1 MTERE
6 YLRHLNK
13 SAQTYFPP
21 GDTLPRG
28 RTETLRLAK
37 RFLKIKEQR
46 IKQRHRSST
55 FSGAEI
61 CRMRSDVIDY
71 LVRTLWDECVAA
83 LPAAVRSKLKVS
95 VVAHGGY
102 GRRVMSP
109 GSDVDL
115 TFMFPGN
122 SGKVS
127 VEVSQLIRD
136 FLLYFYDLKLKVGHG
151 ARSVGECID
160 LANEHVET
168 KTALMEARLITGNPA
183 AFEEFRSRFDKEC
196 MDGREEDFLKLRQL
210 DLATRHGKQGG
221 TPFVQEPHVKNG
233 CGGLRDYQNLIWMT
247 YARHR
252 TLNPKDLVGLGLI
265 SKAGWKEVEQ
275 AYDFILRVRNEMHYT
290 ERRAED
296 LLTLR
301 LQGPV
306 ATNLGYRHKKI
317 LRRIEALMHDYYTA
331 TRDLLQRSS
340 EVMDRF
346 HLEQLETDTKKSG
359 IISFMARRRS
369 EKQVERFDGFV
380 RKHERLYA
388 ESPGVFKEE
397 PERLMRLFLH
407 TQKRH
412 LRLSPDLFQLIQ
424 DNFRL
429 VDTSF
434 RYSKANRETFE
445 AILSNK
451 GDAARVLRQM
461 HRVGFLGRYMP
472 EFGALTNL
480 VQHEFFHLYTA
491 DEHTLRT
498 IDKLDELSDPT
509 LQGVELFQHLF
520 HDLQQPYVL
529 YLALLLHDAGRAANK
544 KTHSDESTTLAA
556 AVCRRLQ
563 VKGERRRLLLFL
575 VDNHLLM
582 YRTATT
588 KSLEDV
594 EVIEEFVNIVRTKE
608 NLDTL
613 LLMTYA
619 DSKGTSDKSWS
630 GYKEA
635 SIRQLYHNSLRF
647 MNAPADFMQQAQ
659 TPPDELRAEVQRRL
673 GASFE
678 AEVMAHFKNM
688 PPTYF
693 QFREA
698 DMIVEHIRQFR
709 LFFEQLIRDEAVAG
723 LLPVMSWVDHVD
735 QGYSELTV
743 VCWDRHLLLARLSGA
758 LAAENINIL
767 SADLFQRADHLVL
780 DTFRVCNTNFAA
792 VTSKSARNR
801 IEDAVRA
808 AFSGPDFDFSA
819 AIAQKVGKSVATL
832 EQIGDEIP
840 QRVYVNNNLSTDHTV
855 LELQLVDRLGLLYDI
870 FMAIGKLGL
879 SVTHARINTEKG
891 VAIDTIYVKDENDLK
906 IVEREKLD
914 ELAEAVS
921 RASGY
926 TVQSQVQEL
935 RLRPPLKPTTVS

>member
-6 YLRHLNK
+6 YLRHLHK
-13 SAQTYFPP
+13 IAQKFFP
-21 GDTLPRG
+21 DEDKLPHG
-28 RTETLRLAK
+28 RAETLRQAK
-37 RFLKIKEQR
+37 AFLKLKEQR
-46 IKQRHRSST
+46 IKQRHRTGS
-55 FSGAEI
+55 FCGVEI
-61 CRMRSDVIDY
+61 CRMRSDVTDH
-71 LVRTLWDECVAA
+71 LVRVLWAESVAA
-83 LPAAVRSKLKVS
+83 LPPDVRAKLNVS

-127 VEVSQLIRD
+127 TEVAKLISSY
-136 FLLYFYDLKLKVGHG
+136 LLFFYDLKFKVGHG
-151 ARSVGECID
+151 SRSVGECLA
-160 LANEHVET
+160 LANENIET
-168 KTALMEARLITGNPA
+168 KTALMEARLIAGQPA
-183 AFEEFRSRFDKEC
+183 AFDEFRSRFDKEC
-196 MDGREEDFLKLRQL
+196 MDGREEEFLKLRQI
-210 DLATRHGKQGG
+210 DLNTRHAKQGT
-221 TPFVQEPHVKNG
+221 TPFVQEPNVKNG
-233 CGGLRDYQNLIWMT
+233 CGGLRDFQNLIWMT
-247 YARHR
+247 YAKYR
-252 TLNPKDLVGLGLI
+252 TLNPKDLVGMGLI

-275 AYDFILRVRNEMHYT
+275 GYDFILRVRNEMHYT
-290 ERRAED
+290 EKRAED

-306 ATNLGYRHKKI
+306 ATNLGYRHKTL

-331 TRDLLQRSS
+331 TRDILQRSS

-346 HLEQLETDTKKSG
+346 HLQALETGTKKSRLIG
-359 IISFMARRRS
+359 FLARKS
-369 EKQVERFDGFV
+369 AEKQQERFDGFI

-388 ESPGVFKEE
+388 EGPTIFKDD

-434 RYSKANRETFE
+434 RYSKANRATFE
-445 AILSNK
+445 AILANK
-451 GDAARVLRQM
+451 GDAARTLRQM
-461 HRVGFLGRYMP
+461 HRVGFLGRFMP

-509 LQGVELFQHLF
+509 LKGTELFQQLF

-544 KTHSDESTTLAA
+544 KTHTDESTTLAA

-563 VKGERRRLLLFL
+563 VKGELRKLLLFL

-588 KSLEDV
+588 KSLEDPQ
-594 EVIEEFVNIVRTKE
+594 VIEEFAAIVRTKE

-635 SIRQLYHNSLRF
+635 SIRQLYHNTLRF
-647 MNAPADFMQQAQ
+647 MNAPADYMRQVQV
-659 TPPDELRAEVQRRL
+659 PLDELRSGVTRRL
-673 GASFE
+673 GAGFE
-678 AEVMAHFKNM
+678 AEVEAHFRHM
-688 PPTYF
+688 PPSYF
-693 QFREA
+693 NFREA
-698 DMIVEHIRQFR
+698 EVIVAHLKQFRQF
-709 LFFEQLIRDEAVAG
+709 FVQLVEAEADAG
-723 LLPVMSWVDHVD
+723 LLPMMTWQDHVD

-758 LAAENINIL
+758 LAAESINIL
-767 SADLFQRADHLVL
+767 SADLYRRGDDLVL
-780 DTFRVCNTNFAA
+780 DIFRVCNTNFAA
-792 VTSKSARNR
+792 VSTKSARNR
-801 IEDAVRA
+801 VEESVRK
-808 AFSGPDFDFSA
+808 AFSGPQFDFSA
-819 AIAQKVGKSVATL
+819 AIAQKLGKSITML
-832 EQIGDEIP
+832 DEIGDEIP
-840 QRVYVNNNLSTDHTV
+840 QRIYLNNHLSPDQTV

-870 FMAIGKLGL
+870 FMAIGRLGHN
-879 SVTHARINTEKG
+879 VTHARISTEKG
-891 VAIDTIYVKDENDLK
+891 VAIDAIYVQDENNHKLTKREDL
-906 IVEREKLD
+906 D
-914 ELAEAVS
+914 ALADAVNEAVH
-921 RASGY
+921 
-926 TVQSQVQEL
+926 L
-935 RLRPPLKPTTVS
+935 RLRSAAA

>member
-13 SAQTYFPP
+13 FAQNYFPP

-28 RTETLRLAK
+28 RTETLRQAK

-46 IKQRHRSST
+46 IKQRHRSGS
-55 FSGAEI
+55 FSGTEV
-61 CRMRSDVIDY
+61 CRMRSDVMDY
-71 LVRTLWDECVAA
+71 LVRTLWEESVAT
-83 LPAAVRSKLKVS
+83 LTPAVRAKLNVS
-95 VVAHGGY
+95 VIAHGGY

-109 GSDVDL
+109 GSDVDI

-127 VEVSQLIRD
+127 LEVSQLIRD
-136 FLLYFYDLKLKVGHG
+136 YLLYFYDLKLKVGHG
-151 ARSVGECID
+151 ARCVGECIV
-160 LANEHVET
+160 LANEHIET
-168 KTALMEARLITGNPA
+168 KTALMEARLLAGQPKA
-183 AFEEFRSRFDKEC
+183 YDEFRTRFAKEC
-196 MDGREEDFLKLRQL
+196 MDGREEQFLKLRQI
-210 DLATRHGKQGG
+210 DLNTRHGKFGR

-252 TLNPKDLVGLGLI
+252 TLNPKDLIGLGLI

-290 ERRAED
+290 EKRAED

-306 ATNLGYRHKKI
+306 ATNLGYRHKKL

-331 TRDLLQRSS
+331 TRDILQRSS

-346 HLEQLETDTKKSG
+346 HLQQMETETSKGG
-359 IISFMARRRS
+359 IVSFLVRRRA
-369 EKQVERFDGFV
+369 EKQQERFDGFI

-388 ESPGVFKEE
+388 ESPSLFKED
-397 PERLMRLFLH
+397 PERLMRQFLH

-412 LRLSPDLFQLIQ
+412 LRLSPDLFQLVQ
-424 DNFRL
+424 ENFRL

-434 RYSKANRETFE
+434 RYNKANRETFE
-445 AILSNK
+445 TILTNK
-451 GDAARVLRQM
+451 GDAARILRQM
-461 HRVGFLGRYMP
+461 HRVGFLGRFMP

-509 LQGVELFQHLF
+509 MTGVELYQQLF

-556 AVCRRLQ
+556 AVSRRLQ

-588 KSLEDV
+588 KSLEDIQ
-594 EVIEEFVNIVRTKE
+594 VIEEFVSIVRTKE
-608 NLDTL
+608 NLDAL

-635 SIRQLYHNSLRF
+635 SIRQLYHSALRF
-647 MNAPADFMQQAQ
+647 MNAPADFMHQAQ
-659 TPPDELRAEVQRRL
+659 QPPDELRATVAKRL

-678 AEVMAHFKNM
+678 AEVAAHFKHM
-688 PPTYF
+688 PPSYF
-693 QFREA
+693 HFREA
-698 DMIVEHIRQFR
+698 EIIIAHIRQFR
-709 LFFEQLIRDEAVAG
+709 QFFEQLIREEAVAG
-723 LLPVMSWVDHVD
+723 LLPVMTWEDHVD

-743 VCWDRHLLLARLSGA
+743 VCWDRHLLLARISGA
-758 LAAENINIL
+758 LAAESINIL

-780 DTFRVCNTNFAA
+780 DIFRVCNTNFAA
-792 VTSKSARNR
+792 VTAKSARNR

-808 AFSGPDFDFSA
+808 AFSGPQFDFSA
-819 AIAQKVGKSVATL
+819 AIAQKLGKSITML
-832 EQIGDEIP
+832 DEIGEEIP
-840 QRVYVNNNLSTDHTV
+840 QRVHLNNNLSPDQNV

-870 FMAIGKLGL
+870 FMAVGRLGHN
-879 SVTHARINTEKG
+879 VTHARINTEKG
-891 VAIDTIYVKDENDLK
+891 VAIDTIYVQDENGHK
-906 IVEREKLD
+906 IVLRKELD
-914 ELAEAVS
+914 ELTEAVDAAT
-921 RASGY
+921 RLPF
-926 TVQSQVQEL
+926 QV
-935 RLRPPLKPTTVS
+935 PSPA

>member
-1 MTERE
+1 MTERD

-28 RTETLRLAK
+28 RTETLRQAK

-46 IKQRHRSST
+46 IKQRHRSGS

-71 LVRTLWDECVAA
+71 LVRTLWEETVAA
-83 LPAAVRSKLKVS
+83 LDPAVRAKLNVS

-127 VEVSQLIRD
+127 LEVSQLIRD

-151 ARSVGECID
+151 ARSVGECIA
-160 LANEHVET
+160 LANEHMET
-168 KTALMEARLITGNPA
+168 KTALMEGRLITGQPA
-183 AFEEFRSRFDKEC
+183 AHEEFRKRFDKEC
-196 MDGREEDFLKLRQL
+196 MDGREDDFLKLRQI
-210 DLATRHGKQGG
+210 DLNARHTKQGG

-252 TLNPKDLVGLGLI
+252 TLNPKDLVELGLI
-265 SKAGWKEVEQ
+265 SKAGWKEVAQGYE
-275 AYDFILRVRNEMHYT
+275 FVLRVRNEMHYT
-290 ERRAED
+290 EKRAED

-306 ATNLGYRHKKI
+306 ATNLGYRHKKL

-331 TRDLLQRSS
+331 TRDILQRSS

-346 HLEQLETDTKKSG
+346 HLQQLETGTKRNRLV
-359 IISFMARRRS
+359 SFMVRHRA
-369 EKQVERFDGFV
+369 EKPKESFDGFI

-388 ESPGVFKEE
+388 DNPGIFKEE

-407 TQKRH
+407 TQKRQ
-412 LRLSPDLFQLIQ
+412 LRLSPDLFQLVQ
-424 DNFRL
+424 ENYRL

-434 RYSKANRETFE
+434 RYNKANRETFE
-445 AILSNK
+445 TILSNK
-451 GDAARVLRQM
+451 GDTARILRQM
-461 HRVGFLGRYMP
+461 HRVGFLGRFMP

-491 DEHTLRT
+491 DEHTLHT

-509 LQGVELFQHLF
+509 MKGVELFQHLF

-529 YLALLLHDAGRAANK
+529 YLALLLHDTGRAANK

-563 VKGERRRLLLFL
+563 IKGERRQLLLFL

-588 KSLEDV
+588 KSLEDLQ
-594 EVIEEFVNIVRTKE
+594 VIEEFVGIVRTKE

-613 LLMTYA
+613 MLMTYA

-635 SIRQLYHNSLRF
+635 SIRQLYHSALRF
-647 MNAPADFMQQAQ
+647 MNAPADFMHQAQ
-659 TPPDELRAEVQRRL
+659 TPPEELRARVAKLL
-673 GASFE
+673 GAGFD
-678 AEVMAHFKNM
+678 AEVTAHFTKM
-688 PPTYF
+688 PSSYF

-698 DMIVEHIRQFR
+698 DVIAKHIRQFR
-709 LFFEQLIRDEAVAG
+709 QFFEQLMREEAAAG
-723 LLPVMSWVDHVD
+723 LLPVMTWEDHVD

-743 VCWDRHLLLARLSGA
+743 VCWDRHLLLARISGA

-780 DTFRVCNTNFAA
+780 DIFRVCNTNFAA
-792 VTSKSARNR
+792 VTTKSARNR
-801 IEDAVRA
+801 VEEAVRA
-808 AFSGPDFDFSA
+808 AFSVELFDFSS
-819 AIAQKVGKSVATL
+819 AIAQKVGKSRTSM
-832 EQIGDEIP
+832 DELVEDIP
-840 QRVYVNNNLSTDHTV
+840 QRVYVNNNVSADHNV

-870 FMAIGKLGL
+870 FMAIGRLGH

-891 VAIDTIYVKDENDLK
+891 VAIDTIYVQDENDKKVSTKEGLA
-906 IVEREKLD
+906 
-914 ELAEAVS
+914 ELAAAVTK
-921 RASGY
+921 AAG
-926 TVQSQVQEL
+926 
-935 RLRPPLKPTTVS
+935 LKTKKTE

>member
-13 SAQTYFPP
+13 SAQAFFPP
-21 GDTLPRG
+21 GEALPRG
-28 RTETLRLAK
+28 RADALRQAK

-46 IKQRHRSST
+46 IKQRHRSGNCG
-55 FSGAEI
+55 GAEV

-71 LVRTLWDECVAA
+71 LVRVLWEESVSA
-83 LPAAVRSKLKVS
+83 LPEPVRAGLNVS

-122 SGKVS
+122 TSRVS
-127 VEVSQLIRD
+127 NEVAQLIRD
-136 FLLYFYDLKLKVGHG
+136 FLLYFYDLKFKVGHG
-151 ARSVGECID
+151 SRSVGECIN
-160 LANEHVET
+160 LANENIET
-168 KTALMEARLITGNPA
+168 KTALMEGRFLTGQPK
-183 AFEEFRSRFDKEC
+183 AFEEFRARFDKEC
-196 MDGREEDFLKLRQL
+196 MNGRDEEFLKLRQI
-210 DLATRHGKQGG
+210 DLAARHKKQGG

-247 YARHR
+247 YAQHR

-265 SKAGWKEVEQ
+265 SKSGWREVEQ
-275 AYDFILRVRNEMHYT
+275 AYEFILRVRNEMHYT
-290 ERRAED
+290 EKRAED

-306 ATNLGYRHKKI
+306 ATNLGYRHKKL

-331 TRDLLQRSS
+331 TRDILQRSS
-340 EVMDRF
+340 EIMDRF
-346 HLEQLETDTKKSG
+346 HLEQLEHDGQKKRLMG
-359 IISFMARRRS
+359 FLARKRS
-369 EKQVERFDGFV
+369 EKQQERFDGFI
-380 RKHERLYA
+380 RKHERVYP
-388 ESPGVFKEE
+388 EDNGIFKAD
-397 PERLMRLFLH
+397 PQRLMRLFLH
-407 TQKRH
+407 TQQRH

-424 DNFRL
+424 ENFRL

-445 AILSNK
+445 TILSKK
-451 GDAARVLRQM
+451 GDASRTLRQM
-461 HRVGFLGRYMP
+461 HRVGFLGRFMP

-509 LQGVELFQHLF
+509 LKGVELFQQLF

-563 VKGERRRLLLFL
+563 LKGERRRLLLFL

-588 KSLEDV
+588 KSLEDPQ
-594 EVIEEFVNIVRTKE
+594 VIEEFVTVVRTKE
-608 NLDTL
+608 YLDTL
-613 LLMTYA
+613 MLMTYA

-635 SIRQLYHNSLRF
+635 SIRQLYHSTLRF
-647 MNAPADFMQQAQ
+647 MDAPADYMKQVQ
-659 TPPDELRAEVQRRL
+659 TPLDELQGDVLRRL
-673 GASFE
+673 GGDFE
-678 AEVMAHFKNM
+678 AEVEAHFQHM
-688 PPTYF
+688 PPAYF
-693 QFREA
+693 NFREA
-698 DMIVEHIRQFR
+698 DVVATHIRHFR
-709 LFFEQLIRDEAVAG
+709 TFFEQLIREEAAAG
-723 LLPVMSWVDHVD
+723 LLPVMVWEDHVD
-735 QGYSELTV
+735 QGYTELTV
-743 VCWDRHLLLARLSGA
+743 VCWDRHLLLARISGA
-758 LAAENINIL
+758 LAAESINIL
-767 SADLFQRADHLVL
+767 SADLFQRSDNLVL
-780 DTFRVCNTNFAA
+780 DIFRICNTNFAA

-801 IEDAVRA
+801 IEESVRK
-808 AFSGPDFDFSA
+808 AFSGSDFDFSQS
-819 AIAQKVGKSVATL
+819 IAEKLGKSATML
-832 EQIGDEIP
+832 DQIGDEIP
-840 QRVYVNNNLSTDHTV
+840 QRIYLNNNLSPNQNV
-855 LELQLVDRLGLLYDI
+855 VEVQLVDRLGLLYDL
-870 FMAIGKLGL
+870 FMAIGRLGH

-891 VAIDTIYVKDENDLK
+891 VAIDTIYIQDDHGQK
-906 IVEREKLD
+906 ITDREQLSG
-914 ELAEAVS
+914 LADALHV
-921 RASGY
+921 AAH
-926 TVQSQVQEL
+926 L
-935 RLRPPLKPTTVS
+935 RTDTQLA